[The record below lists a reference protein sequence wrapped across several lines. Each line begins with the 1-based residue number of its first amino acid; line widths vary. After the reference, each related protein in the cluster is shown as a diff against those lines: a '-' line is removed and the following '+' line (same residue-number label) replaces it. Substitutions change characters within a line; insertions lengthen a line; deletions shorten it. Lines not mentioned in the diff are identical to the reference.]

1 MVIETD
7 MQAVQ
12 ASGHW
17 PHITSEHLEGGLG
30 DFHLVVILVVSVIVV
45 ALQGAQVHLM
55 SSIIILSK
63 ALGIP
68 NGFPAKI
75 IWCSTAQARYRGMAI
90 ERKHFI
96 NLALISSL
104 QKS

>member
-1 MVIETD
+1 

-17 PHITSEHLEGGLG
+17 PHITSEHLEIGLG
-30 DFHLVVILVVSVIVV
+30 DFHLVVVLVVSVIVV
-45 ALQGAQVHLM
+45 ALQEAQVYLM

-68 NGFPAKI
+68 NGFPVKI
-75 IWCSTAQARYRGMAI
+75 IWCRTAQARYRGMAI
-90 ERKHFI
+90 ECKHFI
-96 NLALISSL
+96 KLALISSL

>member
-17 PHITSEHLEGGLG
+17 PHITSEHLEGGVG
-30 DFHLVVILVVSVIVV
+30 DFHLVVVLVVSVTVV

-55 SSIIILSK
+55 SSIINLSK
-63 ALGIP
+63 ALG
-68 NGFPAKI
+68 NSK
-75 IWCSTAQARYRGMAI
+75 WVSS
-90 ERKHFI
+90 EN
-96 NLALISSL
+96 NLVQYSS
-104 QKS
+104 S